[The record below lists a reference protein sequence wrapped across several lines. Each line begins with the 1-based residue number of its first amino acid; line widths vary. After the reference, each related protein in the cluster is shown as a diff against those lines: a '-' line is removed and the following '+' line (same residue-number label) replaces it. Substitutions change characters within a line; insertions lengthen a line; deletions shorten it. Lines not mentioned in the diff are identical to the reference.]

1 MSVSSVLLIKTH
13 MEPDQFQGG
22 KCQSHII
29 AEGDVDRDHFW
40 KIQSGALIFFLKEG
54 WHYVMEL

>member
-1 MSVSSVLLIKTH
+1 